1 MSSLKI
7 YDQILHSQTTLH
19 HKEKQHILPL
29 FKKDKYFLP
38 YQKLV
43 SEGFCLPF
51 QKYKISLPLFKKD
64 AGYLI
69 TISIS
74 NIAVIYVHVINR
86 LLTVCRLLPIKS
98 LPSSILIK
106 TRSSHKKTA
115 KKRTSDH
122 LLKSCSSIPHP
133 GNECLLIFY
142 Y

>member
-1 MSSLKI
+1 M
-7 YDQILHSQTTLH
+7 LHSQTTLY

-106 TRSSHKKTA
+106 AHSSHKKLRRKGLQTI
-115 KKRTSDH
+115 S
-122 LLKSCSSIPHP
+122 
-133 GNECLLIFY
+133 
-142 Y
+142 

>member
-1 MSSLKI
+1 MIRYCIHRLPCIIRKSS
-7 YDQILHSQTTLH
+7 T
-19 HKEKQHILPL
+19 
-29 FKKDKYFLP
+29 YFLCSKKTNTFCRTRSL
-38 YQKLV
+38 YQKL
-43 SEGFCLPF
+43 FCLPF
-51 QKYKISLPLFKKD
+51 QKYKISLPLFKED

-122 LLKSCSSIPHP
+122 LLKSCFFNPSSWQ
-133 GNECLLIFY
+133 
-142 Y
+142 